1 MDYFK
6 TKLKNEELAEGGRC
20 SHLGKFEEK
29 FQIAECCITDLPEG
43 LRHSDFPKREFS
55 KKTLLDDVNEYLGIA
70 IFQITMVQ
78 CQMIPLNCYH

>member
-20 SHLGKFEEK
+20 SHLRKFEEK

-55 KKTLLDDVNEYLGIA
+55 QKPFLTMLKNTGGILFSPEKAVEEVSHVLKTA
-70 IFQITMVQ
+70 F
-78 CQMIPLNCYH
+78 